1 MRRLRGD
8 VSKEKWSVEITA
20 THTGNLLHLEHAVFG
35 KNRVTKNMA
44 ADKNEMGFD
53 LGSLERLRSG
63 NPNRIRGYRMRRVDF
78 DLAALTEAQY
88 ATQYGDLHWRVGRH
102 DTVLIASWDDHTTE
116 IQSLMT
122 SSYAG

>member
-44 ADKNEMGFD
+44 DDKNEVGVD

-78 DLAALTEAQY
+78 ALAALTEATY
-88 ATQYGDLHWRVGRH
+88 EKQYGILEQRRVGYACVSSCSSRWL
-102 DTVLIASWDDHTTE
+102 TDH
-116 IQSLMT
+116 
-122 SSYAG
+122 